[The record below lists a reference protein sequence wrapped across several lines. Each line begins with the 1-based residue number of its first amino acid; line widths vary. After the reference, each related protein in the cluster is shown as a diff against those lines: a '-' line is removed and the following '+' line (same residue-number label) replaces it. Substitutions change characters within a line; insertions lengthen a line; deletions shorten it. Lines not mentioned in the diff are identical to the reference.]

1 MKRALIL
8 GLVGMFAWAYAAS
21 LSEVFDRMDRA
32 LSEVRPG
39 PGAGAALDQA
49 QSALRQ
55 GADLLPPVLRD
66 TLFTNLQEARQAVA
80 QNSRTDLEARLLL
93 IRHLLGKALYD
104 AFFEAKAKGR
114 AQAPSQEP
122 AEELL
127 KRLERAVGL
136 PPSLVEEARR
146 GNDLS
151 ALRTGFERWFTNEM
165 SLDLKRA
172 LEARSRPEAFLS
184 VTRAYARFLIV
195 QDSPRSTLRAREF
208 VNALTLISTGQPF
221 RPEVQAL
228 QSQVADWRKGLQAT
242 PLPPQGQ
249 VSPQAGPAPA
259 QPTPSQ
265 GTPPRAGG
273 QPPAQPTPRVSSP
286 PTAPATPP
294 PPAPTPRVTL
304 APAGG
309 LREET
314 SLSRLKPEVAV
325 AIGSRLG
332 ELGIESLVDWLAIL
346 DDLRG
351 AIAQAQLYTSSGR
364 YDRVRELLAYA
375 HGRYR
380 LKVYPVVSAYA
391 PGLADRT
398 DQLFLRMQNAV
409 GLRTVDMVVLL
420 GELQEAEE
428 RLLGGSLGVWH
439 ELQVKMEF
447 FFLGLP
453 RAILAFLAAALAFF
467 PLYLVRLTF
476 GGRNLYWNLTAIAFL
491 LLFLPAILEGLSYLG
506 SILADY
512 GGLPGLGVLANLS
525 VAQGLFAYLAW
536 GAIVFL
542 VVGFATAGLYGIAAQ
557 FGLLQGREARE
568 ALQENPSPTL
578 TSETIVEWDEEF

>member
-8 GLVGMFAWAYAAS
+8 GLVGMLAWAYAAS
-21 LSEVFDRMDRA
+21 LSEVFDRVDRA
-32 LSEVRPG
+32 LREVRLG

-66 TLFTNLQEARQAVA
+66 ALFTNLQEARQAVA
-80 QNSRTDLEARLLL
+80 RNSRIDLEARLLL

-104 AFFEAKAKGR
+104 AFFEAKAGR
-114 AQAPSQEP
+114 TQEP

-136 PPSLVEEARR
+136 PPSLAEEARR
-146 GNDLS
+146 GKDLS

-195 QDSPRSTLRAREF
+195 QDSPRSALRAREF
-208 VNALTLISTGQPF
+208 VNALTLISTSQPF
-221 RPEVQAL
+221 RPEVQGL
-228 QSQVADWRKGLQAT
+228 QSRVADWRKGLQAS
-242 PLPPQGQ
+242 PPSPQGQ
-249 VSPQAGPAPA
+249 ISPQAGPAPA
-259 QPTPSQ
+259 QPTPSK
-265 GTPPRAGG
+265 GTPSRAGG
-273 QPPAQPTPRVSSP
+273 QPSASP

-294 PPAPTPRVTL
+294 PPAPTPRVDL
-304 APAGG
+304 VLPGG
-309 LREET
+309 SGEET
-314 SLSRLKPEVAV
+314 SPLRLNPEVAV

-351 AIAQAQLYTSSGR
+351 AIAQAQLHTSSGQ
-364 YDRVRELLAYA
+364 YDRVREQLAYA
-375 HGRYR
+375 YGRYR

-391 PGLADRT
+391 PGLAERT

-409 GLRTVDMVVLL
+409 GLRTVDMLVLL

-428 RLLGGSLGVWH
+428 RLLGGSLGIWH
-439 ELQVKMEF
+439 ELQVKMEL

-453 RAILAFLAAALAFF
+453 RAILILLAAVLAFF
-467 PLYLVRLTF
+467 PLYLMRVTF
-476 GGRNLYWNLTAIAFL
+476 GGQNRYWNLVALAFFF
-491 LLFLPAILEGLSYLG
+491 LFLPGILEGISYLG

-525 VAQGLFAYLAW
+525 VAQGLFAYLAL
-536 GAIVFL
+536 GVSVFL
-542 VVGFATAGLYGIAAQ
+542 VVGFATAGLRGLAAQ
-557 FGLLQGREARE
+557 FGLLQGREAGE
-568 ALQENPSPTL
+568 APQEKPSPTL